1 MLLVRHASKREFT
14 DDRDSS
20 SSSPVPPGTRRSR
33 RAESSSACRSMRG
46 ANKRRATIAADWL
59 AVSQLPDFLS
69 ETTCTIFTRHGWISP
84 KLLRS
89 INSDPLWARILPRR
103 ADASVWIL
111 ILLRELVVDTSEMR
125 ELLQGYFDELDWT
138 GGTTKDALVAHL
150 AGRDEALRTMVNQ
163 YVAEGTYQNLDE
175 VMNVLPEQAWQSVQ
189 GDTWQGPESQYVEDV
204 PSHFAEGPVGQA
216 ERDV

>member
-1 MLLVRHASKREFT
+1 
-14 DDRDSS
+14 
-20 SSSPVPPGTRRSR
+20 
-33 RAESSSACRSMRG
+33 
-46 ANKRRATIAADWL
+46 
-59 AVSQLPDFLS
+59 
-69 ETTCTIFTRHGWISP
+69 
-84 KLLRS
+84 
-89 INSDPLWARILPRR
+89 
-103 ADASVWIL
+103 
-111 ILLRELVVDTSEMR
+111 VDTSEMR
-125 ELLQGYFDELDWT
+125 ELLQGYFGELDWSE
-138 GGTTKDALVAHL
+138 GTTKDALVAHL